1 MKNIVE
7 KIIIL
12 LFILVTF
19 NNNAEG
25 LLVIKKSK
33 FTNCND
39 ILYHGDY
46 KGNGEYIL
54 YDENQEPYTI
64 NCEVEQKIFEQKNYL
79 GLSIEELNKIPEM
92 NLEKIKIYHS
102 EDLYFVF
109 NKKEIEYC
117 LQFNDPYPHFAGK
130 FAVKEAVIKS
140 IKDKIKLS
148 DIKTEIIDS
157 KPTIKLTNK
166 YSKKYYFKISIS
178 HEKNVAI
185 GIAISEKNN

>member
-109 NKKEIEYC
+109 NKKEIGNNRIV
-117 LQFNDPYPHFAGK
+117 FH
-130 FAVKEAVIKS
+130 
-140 IKDKIKLS
+140 
-148 DIKTEIIDS
+148 
-157 KPTIKLTNK
+157 
-166 YSKKYYFKISIS
+166 
-178 HEKNVAI
+178 
-185 GIAISEKNN
+185 ISEAIESVNTNDVEIGDYIIIMSHPRTSGIITSNSSVAWCSPINGRYNGGCFNGSKGIGDWEIRLF